1 MRRVG
6 LSIISASALLGIGL
20 CVLSASCSDNSA
32 GDTKT
37 DMGDEDS
44 REAPTV
50 TAVSPTRAVNNVT
63 TPITI
68 TGKGFREGASVTVGG
83 AACTSVSVVSD
94 TSITCTAP
102 SKAGSCGFQ
111 DIVVT
116 NPNDKKGGTGSK
128 LFAYASSGLAWATPV
143 DYQVGNYPRRV
154 ITADINGD
162 GELDLVSANQT
173 GSTVTVRYGA
183 GDGTFPMDKS
193 VTVAIGAATVPMD
206 VIAVDLNAD
215 GKLDLATVN
224 AGGNGSVS
232 ALINQSESNFKA
244 TVTSTNVSSFS
255 SGVALA
261 SGDYNGD
268 GKVDL
273 VVSSNASLY
282 VLPLAGDG
290 TGSFTPG
297 TIRAVGG
304 ITSDI
309 ALIDMDGDGK
319 LDLVTA
325 NFSTNSV
332 TVALGAGNGTFSNPL
347 NQNASTRPGGLFVT
361 DLDGDKKLDVVVAN
375 TIGNN
380 VSVLLGT
387 GGGLLAN
394 PVQLPLGTNSPESV
408 WVADWDGDGKPDI
421 VTANSQSNNWS
432 YFQGTSPTQ
441 YAAPVHTMTGTT
453 PSGVASADLN
463 GDGMQDL
470 VLANAG
476 SNNLQVILSACK

>member
-1 MRRVG
+1 MHRLG
-6 LSIISASALLGIGL
+6 LSNLTVSSLLGIGL
-20 CVLSASCSDNSA
+20 CVLSASCSPTDSS
-32 GDTKT
+32 DTKT
-37 DMGDEDS
+37 DMAADNEPPF
-44 REAPTV
+44 PTV
-50 TAVSPTRAVNNVT
+50 TAVSPARAVNNVA

-68 TGKGFREGASVTVGG
+68 TGTGFRKGATVTVGG
-83 AACTSVSVVSD
+83 IACGAVSVVSD

-102 SKAGSCGFQ
+102 EKAASCGFQ

-116 NPNDKKGGTGSK
+116 HPDDKKSATGSK
-128 LFAYASSGLAWATPV
+128 LFAYTSSGLAWATPV

-154 ITADINGD
+154 IAADLNGD
-162 GELDLVSANQT
+162 GKLDLASANQT

-193 VTVAIGAATVPMD
+193 VTVPIGSATVPMD
-206 VIAVDLNAD
+206 VIAVDLNGD

-224 AGGNGSVS
+224 AGGMGSVS
-232 ALINQSESNFKA
+232 ALVNQGDGNFKA
-244 TVTSTNVSSFS
+244 TVTATNVNSFTN
-255 SGVALA
+255 GVALA

-273 VVSSNASLY
+273 VVSSSSTLY

-290 TGSFTPG
+290 TGAFTAG
-297 TIRAVGG
+297 TIRSVGG

-332 TVALGAGNGTFSNPL
+332 TVSLGAGNGTFSNPL
-347 NQNASTRPGGLFVT
+347 NQDASTRPGGLFVT

-375 TIGNN
+375 IIGNE
-380 VSVLLGT
+380 VSVLRGT
-387 GGGLLAN
+387 GGGLLAK
-394 PVQLPLGTNSPESV
+394 PVQLSLGTNSPESV
-408 WVADWDGDGKPDI
+408 WVADWNGDGKPDI
-421 VTANSQSNNWS
+421 ITANSQSNNWS
-432 YFQGTSPTQ
+432 YFQGISPTQ
-441 YAAPVHTMTGTT
+441 YAAPVHTMTGTS
-453 PSGVASADLN
+453 PAGLVSADLN
-463 GDGMQDL
+463 ADGMQDL

-476 SNNLQVILSACK
+476 SNNLQVILATCK

>member
-1 MRRVG
+1 MHRFRFS
-6 LSIISASALLGIGL
+6 LLTASSLLGISL
-20 CVLSASCSDNSA
+20 CVLSASCGGTDASDMQ
-32 GDTKT
+32 T
-37 DMGDEDS
+37 DMGSDS
-44 REAPTV
+44 PHPAPTV
-50 TAVSPTRAVNNVT
+50 TAVSPTRAVNNVA

-68 TGKGFREGASVTVGG
+68 TGTGFRTGATVTVGG
-83 AACTSVSVVSD
+83 VACGSVSVVSA

-102 SKAGSCGFQ
+102 EKAASCGFA

-116 NPNDKKGGTGSK
+116 HPDDKKSATGSK
-128 LFAYASSGLAWATPV
+128 LFAYSSSGLAWATPV

-154 ITADINGD
+154 IAADLNGD
-162 GELDLVSANQT
+162 GKLDLASANQT

-224 AGGNGSVS
+224 AGGMGSVS
-232 ALINQSESNFKA
+232 ALINQGDNSFKA
-244 TVTSTNVSSFS
+244 TVTATNGNGFTN
-255 SGVALA
+255 GVALA

-273 VVSSNASLY
+273 VVSSSSTLY

-290 TGSFTPG
+290 TGAFTAG
-297 TIRAVGG
+297 TIRTVGG
-304 ITSDI
+304 NSSDI
-309 ALIDMDGDGK
+309 ALFDMDGDGK

-332 TVALGAGNGTFSNPL
+332 TVSLGAGNGTFSNPL

-375 TIGNN
+375 TVGNN

-394 PVQLPLGTNSPESV
+394 PVQLSLGTNSPESV
-408 WVADWDGDGKPDI
+408 WVTDWNGDGKPDI

-453 PSGVASADLN
+453 PSGVIGADLN
-463 GDGMQDL
+463 ADGMQDL

-476 SNNLQVILSACK
+476 SNNLQVILAACK